1 MIDVEINILL
11 HLSLASTSPATSILT
26 HFIDAFLS
34 CIVKSIDMPNMRVVS
49 SSCPRWCASKVF
61 AILLFI
67 LSLTSTASL
76 VSVSNVTFLGPQLTP
91 DVEDISRDGGYS
103 VVVNGN
109 IVWLYDDTECFDAA
123 HTQLSFV
130 SNTGAFGD
138 RSNVSLAA
146 DFGVVDLGK
155 DTNGKKKTA
164 ILAGTTV
171 ATGGWIPF
179 QDDELHFNDEKKG
192 QERVAICKAITAT
205 MVLRE
210 GGSRLDRARHF
221 ADIYQHDSGFPLCS
235 SRIRRLQTTRPE

>member
-1 MIDVEINILL
+1 MN
-11 HLSLASTSPATSILT
+11 
-26 HFIDAFLS
+26 
-34 CIVKSIDMPNMRVVS
+34 MPNMRVFCS
-49 SSCPRWCASKVF
+49 SYPCWCAGKVF
-61 AILLFI
+61 AILLFA
-67 LSLTSTASL
+67 LSLTSAASI
-76 VSVSNVTFLGPQLTP
+76 VSVKNVNFLGPQLTP

-179 QDDELHFNDEKKG
+179 QDDELHFNEEKKG
-192 QERVAICKAITAT
+192 QERVAICKSTIYSDA
-205 MVLRE
+205 LRE
-210 GGSRLDRARHF
+210 GGSRVGQGQALRRHPLAR
-221 ADIYQHDSGFPLCS
+221 LKLS
-235 SRIRRLQTTRPE
+235 SLLLSYTSITNHKTRVRNISRVA